1 MNKQEAKADAGKL
14 HLSYVPPAAITAIAR
29 IREHGV
35 VKYKSPDNWRNVEPE
50 RYHEALLRHVLA
62 MWDDPGSVDEE
73 SGLPHLWHVMCNGAF
88 LCEMM
93 EGERE
98 K

>member
-1 MNKQEAKADAGKL
+1 MNNQEAKADAGKL
-14 HLSYVPPAAITAIAR
+14 HLSYVPPAAIRAIAE
-29 IREHGV
+29 IREVGV

-62 MWDDPGSVDEE
+62 MWDDPASVDEE
-73 SGLPHLWHVMCNGAF
+73 SGMPHLWHVMCNGAF

-93 EGERE
+93 EGERM
-98 K
+98 